1 MKLSMQVNM
10 DSLVDLLK
18 DTKRGVEWGNG
29 EDQFYIQ
36 NPQFKQ
42 EDKDVSKPI
51 AQVKVEDVPT
61 PKKVKLKWGR
71 L

>member
-1 MKLSMQVNM
+1 MRLSVQVDM
-10 DSLVDLLK
+10 ASLEALVK

-42 EDKDVSKPI
+42 EEKEVSRPVMK
-51 AQVKVEDVPT
+51 AKVEDAT